1 MPFINVKMV
10 EGRTS
15 EQKKQLVA
23 AITQSMVDICNATP
37 ESTMVTIE
45 DIAKDKGLSP
55 DDLIK
60 EIETIVDSGTK
71 LNLQYMLDSMID
83 DYEQEELWDFFKE
96 SENFSLEEARQEF
109 SEEEYSDEQIRI
121 ARVQF
126 ISNIGN

>member
-45 DIAKDKGLSP
+45 DFAKDHWAKGG
-55 DDLIK
+55 
-60 EIETIVDSGTK
+60 V
-71 LNLQYMLDSMID
+71 MLAD
-83 DYEQEELWDFFKE
+83 
-96 SENFSLEEARQEF
+96 RQAPKV
-109 SEEEYSDEQIRI
+109 SDKP
-121 ARVQF
+121 AP
-126 ISNIGN
+126 S